1 MMKKLLVLAMGALL
15 LSGCGGGEKSVTCKM
30 ELSGMSAAAEL
41 KYDGDKKITGMK
53 LTSEL
58 TVPDSVMED
67 KTQLKKFKKSLED
80 SNKKFETKGVS
91 SKTEL
96 NESSKKASLVITV
109 DKEAITKDGA
119 EEVGFY
125 YTKDVKKAVKEYK
138 DTGFTCG
145 DVK

>member
-1 MMKKLLVLAMGALL
+1 MKKLFVLAMGALL
-15 LSGCGGGEKSVTCKM
+15 LSGCGGGDKSVTCKM
-30 ELSGMSAAAEL
+30 DLNGMSAAAEL
-41 KYDGDKKITGMK
+41 KYDSDKKITGMK

-58 TVPDSVMED
+58 TVPDAIMD
-67 KTQLKKFKKSLED
+67 DQTQLKKFKKSLEA
-80 SNKKFETKGVS
+80 SNKKFETKGVV

-96 NESSKKASLVITV
+96 KESEKKASLVITV

-119 EEVGFY
+119 DEVGFY

-138 DTGFTCG
+138 NNGFTFG